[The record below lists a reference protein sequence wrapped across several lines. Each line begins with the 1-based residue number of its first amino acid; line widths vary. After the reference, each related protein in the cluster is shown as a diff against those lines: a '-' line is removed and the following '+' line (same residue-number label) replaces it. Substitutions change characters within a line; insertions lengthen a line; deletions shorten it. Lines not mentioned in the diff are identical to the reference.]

1 MLTRLR
7 ALLLRPPV
15 LIALSLVALYF
26 LFGWFAF
33 GPLAK
38 WGAEKFI
45 ADKTG
50 HKLSLA
56 KPEFDPLALSLKIKD
71 VRLAEPDGKPL
82 LAFDELF
89 VDFEAKSL
97 FKWAYTFE
105 SIRLAGPKARVELK
119 PDGTLNWM
127 PFIEALK
134 DKEDKEDKPLPR
146 LLIHVADLTRGSV
159 EFVDHKVS
167 GGFETKVEPIEFDL
181 VDISTLPDDKG
192 DYTLSTR
199 TRIGAQIRWKGQLG
213 LNPILA
219 TGDLAVDD
227 VYLDK
232 LWPYLKKHLNMAPP
246 VGKASATLRY
256 RVAYAD
262 KHLGLNVDNLGA
274 RVEDLALRGVDA
286 PQPGLALGLVKLG
299 PASFDLDKRELNI
312 PEIAIDG
319 GRVDLARRADGR
331 IDAQDWFVPPAQA
344 VAQTA
349 PAKPAATP
357 PVDEA
362 GKGKVKPAVQAAA
375 KPWRVTLGRF
385 SLDNVSA
392 RMRDATFVTPL
403 EAGIGRIQVGFK
415 ATAEAGAGEPRVNV
429 DDLGVG
435 LSDLRLSQAGQAT
448 PLASLGRIG
457 VEQAS
462 IDLAGRQARVAKV
475 GLSEG
480 KATLL
485 RAADG
490 SLPLL
495 KALAMHPASA
505 GAAAKAPDKAPGKSD
520 APAWGW
526 RVDNLELSR
535 FALDLRDATVDPA
548 MDLNIVDARASLQ
561 GLNDNLKT
569 ALPFKMGLRVSQGGS
584 LEAAGK
590 VVPAA
595 PSASL
600 KVKLADLNLTPVQPF
615 LSKDTNLVL
624 SSGRVSSSGSLEYA
638 KDIAYTGGFAVDD
651 LLLNE
656 AVSGDRFLAWNRL
669 ATDDLKA
676 TPKRVDIGT
685 LNAEG
690 FGLKFI
696 ILADKTTNLKQIM
709 KSPSVEAAKPAPA
722 PAATPPAKVTVA
734 PPAKPEAAPAAA
746 DKSGFAL
753 AIDSIHVTGGEMDFA
768 DLSLALPFGTRIHDL
783 KGHVNGVTSEAAGAP
798 AQLELEGQVDDY
810 GLARAAGQIRLLD
823 PTNFTDVRTIFK
835 NVEMTRLTP
844 YSATFAGRRIAS
856 GKLSL
861 DLEYKIDKRQ
871 LKGDN
876 QIVMDK
882 LTLGERVESPTAKNL
897 PLDLAIAIL
906 QDSDGKIDLGLP
918 VSGSLD
924 DPQFSYGGIVWKA
937 IINVI
942 TKIVLAPFK
951 ALGALLGGNAEKM
964 EAIGFDIGSA
974 RLLPPEREKL
984 KQLAGAL
991 GKRPGLALSVKGT
1004 YNPAADRA
1012 FLREDQLR
1020 RAVAE
1025 KMGVKLTAEMEPPPI
1040 ATSSDKARQALETLY
1055 AERLGKPALEKLQS
1069 NFKRANPEKKEG
1081 VGKMF
1086 SKLTGLFKGKE
1097 EPVPQEEL
1105 DALKGADLHEL
1116 IYQRLL
1122 AGEKVPDETLTRLA
1136 QRRAQAIVDEL
1147 GQAGGVARERLNVD
1161 APEAVQGEA
1170 KTVNAKLSLGVAKK
1184 PAPAPETA
1192 K

>member
-1 MLTRLR
+1 MLARLR
-7 ALLLRPPV
+7 TLLLKLPV
-15 LIALSLVALYF
+15 LIALGLVALYF

-56 KPEFDPLALSLKIKD
+56 KPEFDPLALSLKVKD
-71 VRLAEPDGKPL
+71 LKLAEPDGKPL

-134 DKEDKEDKPLPR
+134 DEEDQEDKPLPR
-146 LLIHVADLTRGSV
+146 LLIHASDLTRGSV

-213 LNPILA
+213 LNPVLA

-256 RVAYAD
+256 RLAYAD

-274 RVEDLALRGVDA
+274 RVENLALRGVDA

-319 GRVDLARRADGR
+319 GRIDLARRADGR
-331 IDAQDWFVPPAQA
+331 VDAQDWFVPPARA
-344 VAQTA
+344 AAQPV
-349 PAKPAATP
+349 PAKPAAKLP
-357 PVDEA
+357 RDET
-362 GKGKVKPAVQAAA
+362 GKIKPLAQATA

-392 RMRDATFVTPL
+392 RMRDATFITPL
-403 EAGIGRIQVGFK
+403 EAGIGRIQVSFK
-415 ATAEAGAGEPRVNV
+415 AMAEVGAGEPRFNV
-429 DDLGVG
+429 DELGVA
-435 LSDLRLSQAGQAT
+435 LSDLRLTQAGQAK

-480 KATLL
+480 KAMLL

-490 SLPLL
+490 SLPLF
-495 KALAMHPASA
+495 KAFAMHPAPAST
-505 GAAAKAPDKAPGKSD
+505 AAKAPNNVPGKTD

-526 RVDNLELSR
+526 RVDSLELSR
-535 FALDLRDATVDPA
+535 FAIDLRDASVDPA

-561 GLNDNLKT
+561 GLSDDLKA
-569 ALPFKMGLRVSQGGS
+569 ALPFRMGLRVSQGGS

-624 SSGRVSSSGSLEYA
+624 SSGRVSSSGKLEYA
-638 KDIAYTGGFAVDD
+638 KDVVYTGGFAVDD

-656 AVSGDRFLAWNRL
+656 SVSGDRFLAWNRL
-669 ATDDLKA
+669 ATDALKA

-696 ILADKTTNLKQIM
+696 IHADKSTNLKQIM
-709 KSPSVEAAKPAPA
+709 KAPSVEATKPATSPA
-722 PAATPPAKVTVA
+722 KVAATPPAA
-734 PPAKPEAAPAAA
+734 E
-746 DKSGFAL
+746 KSGFAL

-823 PTNFTDVRTIFK
+823 PTHFTDVRTIFK

-964 EAIGFDIGSA
+964 EAIGFDLGSA

-991 GKRPGLALSVKGT
+991 GKRPGLALTVKGS
-1004 YNPAADRA
+1004 YNPVADRA

-1055 AERLGKPALEKLQS
+1055 AERLGKPALEKLRATHQ
-1069 NFKRANPEKKEG
+1069 RANPEKKEG

-1105 DALKGADLHEL
+1105 DALKGADLHEV

-1122 AGEKVPDETLTRLA
+1122 AGEKVPDDTLTRLA
-1136 QRRAQAIVDEL
+1136 QHRAQAIVDEL
-1147 GQAGGVARERLNVD
+1147 GQAGGVARERLTVE
-1161 APEAVQGEA
+1161 APEVVEGEA
-1170 KTVNAKLSLGVAKK
+1170 KTVNAKLSLGVARK
-1184 PAPAPETA
+1184 PAPTPEAA